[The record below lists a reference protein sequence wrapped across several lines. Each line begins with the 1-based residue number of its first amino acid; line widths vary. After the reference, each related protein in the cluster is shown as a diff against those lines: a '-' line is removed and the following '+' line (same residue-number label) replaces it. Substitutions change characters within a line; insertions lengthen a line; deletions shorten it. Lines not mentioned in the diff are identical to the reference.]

1 MITFF
6 GWCGGVLTEIVV
18 SVAGAV
24 RAQGVE
30 NWNHLLSLR
39 ESAHWKKKREKE
51 KKEIGL
57 KWLTMA

>member
-39 ESAHWKKKREKE
+39 ESAHWKKKREK
-51 KKEIGL
+51 KRKR
-57 KWLTMA
+57 K